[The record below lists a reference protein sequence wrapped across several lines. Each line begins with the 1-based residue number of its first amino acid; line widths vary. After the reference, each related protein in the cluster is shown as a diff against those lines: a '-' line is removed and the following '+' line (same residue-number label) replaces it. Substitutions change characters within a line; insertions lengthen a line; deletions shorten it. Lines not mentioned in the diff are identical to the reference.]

1 MLCSLTAVGFQETN
15 NAFRAAKK
23 ATLRLHPDRVPDD
36 PTAASRFA
44 DLQAACQVFESEER
58 RREFDDT
65 GDVKAIEDLHLRL
78 EGLLLESGRGE

>member
-1 MLCSLTAVGFQETN
+1 MLCCLAAVSLQGTN

-44 DLQAACQVFESEER
+44 DFQAVCQVFESEER

-65 GDVKAIEDLHLRL
+65 GDVKTIEDLHLRL
-78 EGLLLESGRGE
+78 EGLLLD